1 MRLIDGDFF
10 QQKTAIKI
18 ISSMVLELNKKKLL
32 AKVFI
37 HNTHGI
43 LMIVNDLIKFL
54 CLEKV
59 FDDSFFS
66 IRLLNKMGRLI
77 TVTGELRYSIPL

>member
-1 MRLIDGDFF
+1 MVTFF
-10 QQKTAIKI
+10 SKKTAIKI
-18 ISSMVLELNKKKLL
+18 ISNMVLELNKKKLL
-32 AKVFI
+32 VKVFI
-37 HNTHGI
+37 RNTHGI